1 MAGQPVGVTSTSPRR
16 RLGGLVFGIITLTL
30 VALHPSLVA
39 STVWWGVVV
48 GGALCLFLGY
58 LDDSLTLPWW
68 AQAVF
73 QVVLGG
79 VAVFYGA
86 SFGASNL
93 PWVGVVPLST
103 FGLWVPGALYLLWW
117 LVLSNALNWVD
128 GMDHLAPLVLSIAFV
143 ALALFSLQISVL
155 QPTIAIIIG
164 IATFCLVVFTV
175 FFNRPPY
182 SLTLGTAGVWLY
194 SYLLAYLSLAVG
206 AKVAIVV
213 LPLLLPLLDALC
225 VVLGRLYHGR
235 SPWQGDQSHLHHIL
249 RAAGWSHCQIL
260 MLYGGHASI
269 LAVVSLYQGT
279 AGKWLGLVVLGV
291 LTLGLLV
298 WLRQATIVTKSG
310 SDMAP

>member
-1 MAGQPVGVTSTSPRR
+1 M
-16 RLGGLVFGIITLTL
+16 FGIITLTL